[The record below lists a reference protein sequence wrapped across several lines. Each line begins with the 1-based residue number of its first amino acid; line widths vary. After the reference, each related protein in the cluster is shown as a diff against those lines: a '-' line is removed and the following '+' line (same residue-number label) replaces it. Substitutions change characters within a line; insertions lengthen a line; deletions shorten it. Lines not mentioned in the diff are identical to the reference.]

1 MLRDTITALG
11 IYVGLMGALGACAYY
26 LGWDRRD

>member
-11 IYVGLMGALGACAYY
+11 IYVGLMCVLGACAYY
-26 LGWDRRD
+26 LGWDNRD